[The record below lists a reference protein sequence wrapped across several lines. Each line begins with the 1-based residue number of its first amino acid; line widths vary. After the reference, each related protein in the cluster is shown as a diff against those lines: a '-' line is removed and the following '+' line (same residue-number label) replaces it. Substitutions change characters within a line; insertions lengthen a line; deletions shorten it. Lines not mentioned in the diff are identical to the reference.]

1 MSSKSKY
8 LGKFKFTIQTNFFT
22 SLPSTQLSS
31 NRTYSL
37 YSAQRHYTE
46 ERVHA
51 QAVQDKPAKQPEV
64 YLYIKPISYTFLV
77 SLSYEYKSIC
87 RLRIF
92 TARSLWA

>member
-1 MSSKSKY
+1 M
-8 LGKFKFTIQTNFFT
+8 LT
-22 SLPSTQLSS
+22 SLALCHQRNSVVTAHTVY
-31 NRTYSL
+31 R
-37 YSAQRHYTE
+37 AQRHYTE

-51 QAVQDKPAKQPEV
+51 QAVQDKSAKQSEV

-92 TARSLWA
+92 TARLIMSLELLSLKYGIY